1 MASFDVVNKVDLA
14 EVDNA
19 LTQAKKEIGQ
29 RYDFRGTITEL
40 ERTDEGLQLRSSDEE
55 HLQAAYKVMME
66 KLVKRGVS
74 LRCLDPQDPEPAAK
88 QTLRQLILLKQGITT
103 EKGKEIVKKI
113 KDAKLKVQAQI
124 QGDELRVTGKNRD
137 DLQATIAFLRK
148 GDYGVDLQ
156 FVNFRD

>member
-40 ERTDEGLQLRSSDEE
+40 ERTDEGLLLRASDDE
-55 HLQAAYKVMME
+55 HLQAAYKVLME
-66 KLVKRGVS
+66 KLAKRGVS
-74 LRCLDPQDPEPAAK
+74 LRALDPKPAAK
-88 QTLRQLILLKQGITT
+88 QTLRQLVLLKQGIST

-124 QGDELRVTGKNRD
+124 QDEQVRVTSKSKDELQTAIR
-137 DLQATIAFLRK
+137 LLR
-148 GDYGVDLQ
+148 GSLDEIGLDLQ
-156 FVNFRD
+156 FINFRD